1 MKLKLK
7 RKSGNEEGGNW
18 GEGESRYQNDETKR
32 RKQEEPRRKEM
43 RNVEDEKKKR
53 NARICKEIERKR
65 VEIEGGIEEGS
76 WRFRRKKTTFRDKL
90 KNGIRSDA
98 FGGK

>member
-1 MKLKLK
+1 MRK
-7 RKSGNEEGGNW
+7 RKSQEREREIAKKEKLEMQRDREE
-18 GEGESRYQNDETKR
+18 EAECQKYGEST
-32 RKQEEPRRKEM
+32 
-43 RNVEDEKKKR
+43 
-53 NARICKEIERKR
+53 EIERKR

-90 KNGIRSDA
+90 KNGIRSDD